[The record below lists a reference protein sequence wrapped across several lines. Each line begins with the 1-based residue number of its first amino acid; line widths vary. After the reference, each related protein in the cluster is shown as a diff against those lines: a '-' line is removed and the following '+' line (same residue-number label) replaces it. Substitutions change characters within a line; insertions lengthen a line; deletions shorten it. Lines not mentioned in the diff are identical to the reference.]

1 MAEQATFGLWTII
14 VNIPV
19 KRCKALLESIE
30 ACHGLLRFQG
40 RSPAIAFGDHIRH
53 RVACGLRF
61 LLLGDAM
68 KILVCG
74 GRGYDD
80 FAKVFNTLDQYQDRY
95 GPLTII
101 QGAAKTGADK
111 WAREWTYRQSKV
123 TLIDVPAAWS
133 DLSHRVSRI
142 KRLADGTLYDTA
154 AGPRRNAEMLDEKPD
169 IILAFPGGKGTADMT
184 KRAKAAGIPVIA
196 IE

>member
-1 MAEQATFGLWTII
+1 
-14 VNIPV
+14 
-19 KRCKALLESIE
+19 
-30 ACHGLLRFQG
+30 
-40 RSPAIAFGDHIRH
+40 
-53 RVACGLRF
+53 
-61 LLLGDAM
+61 M

-74 GRGYDD
+74 GRGYVD
-80 FAKVFNTLDQYQDRY
+80 FAKVFNTLDQYQDRH

-123 TLIDVPAAWS
+123 TLIDVPATWS
-133 DLSHRVSRI
+133 DLSHPVRRI
-142 KRLADGTLYDTA
+142 KRRADGVLYDA
-154 AGPRRNAEMLDEKPD
+154 AAEPRRNAEMLDEKPD
-169 IILAFPGGKGTADMT
+169 IVLAFPGGKGTADMT

>member
-1 MAEQATFGLWTII
+1 
-14 VNIPV
+14 
-19 KRCKALLESIE
+19 
-30 ACHGLLRFQG
+30 
-40 RSPAIAFGDHIRH
+40 
-53 RVACGLRF
+53 
-61 LLLGDAM
+61 
-68 KILVCG
+68 
-74 GRGYDD
+74 
-80 FAKVFNTLDQYQDRY
+80 LDQYQDRY

-101 QGAAKTGADK
+101 QGAARTGADK